1 MYGKTTA
8 GILTLRLC
16 IGGYLVYLA
25 YSLVVPLPTD
35 TKMRV
40 ISIVFAVLFAVIG
53 FYIALKALVRLIKKD
68 YYDPMSDAQEEVQAE
83 EAAGSDTEKIGE
95 KPVPAE
101 ETEHADAA
109 TGQDTTEKTDE

>member
-1 MYGKTTA
+1 MSGKTTA

-35 TKMRV
+35 PKMRV
-40 ISIVFAVLFAVIG
+40 VSIVFAVLFAVIG

-68 YYDPMSDAQEEVQAE
+68 YYDPMRDAQEEVQAE
-83 EAAGSDTEKIGE
+83 DAESSEIEKIEE
-95 KPVPAE
+95 KPESVEEAE
-101 ETEHADAA
+101 HTEAA

>member
-1 MYGKTTA
+1 MSGKTTA

-25 YSLVVPLPTD
+25 YSLVVPMPTD

-40 ISIVFAVLFAVIG
+40 ISIVFAVLFAIVG
-53 FYIALKALVRLIKKD
+53 FYIALKALIRLIKKD
-68 YYDPMSDAQEEVQAE
+68 YYDPMRDTQEEVQAE
-83 EAAGSDTEKIGE
+83 EIAGSDTENIE
-95 KPVPAE
+95 ETPAPAE
-101 ETEHADAA
+101 ETEHTDAA

>member
-1 MYGKTTA
+1 MSGKTTA

-16 IGGYLVYLA
+16 IGGYLIYLA

-40 ISIVFAVLFAVIG
+40 ISIVFAVLFAIVG

-68 YYDPMSDAQEEVQAE
+68 DYDPVRDTQEEVQAE
-83 EAAGSDTEKIGE
+83 EKEHTKDETEQDAIEKI
-95 KPVPAE
+95 
-101 ETEHADAA
+101 
-109 TGQDTTEKTDE
+109 DE

>member
-1 MYGKTTA
+1 MSGKTTA

-40 ISIVFAVLFAVIG
+40 VSIVFAVLFAVIG

-68 YYDPMSDAQEEVQAE
+68 YYDPMRDAQEEVQAE
-83 EAAGSDTEKIGE
+83 DAESSDTEKIEE
-95 KPVPAE
+95 KPESVEEAE
-101 ETEHADAA
+101 HTEAA

>member
-1 MYGKTTA
+1 MSGKTTA

-16 IGGYLVYLA
+16 IGGYLIYLA
-25 YSLVVPLPTD
+25 YSLVIPLPTD

-68 YYDPMSDAQEEVQAE
+68 YYDPMRDTQEGVQAE
-83 EAAGSDTEKIGE
+83 EKEHTKD
-95 KPVPAE
+95 
-101 ETEHADAA
+101 ETEQDA
-109 TGQDTTEKTDE
+109 TEKTDE

>member
-1 MYGKTTA
+1 MSGKTTA

-16 IGGYLVYLA
+16 IGGYLIYLA

-40 ISIVFAVLFAVIG
+40 ISIVFAVLFAIVG

-68 YYDPMSDAQEEVQAE
+68 YYDPMRDTQEEVQAE
-83 EAAGSDTEKIGE
+83 EKEHTKDETEK
-95 KPVPAE
+95 KKKK
-101 ETEHADAA
+101 
-109 TGQDTTEKTDE
+109 KTDE

>member
-1 MYGKTTA
+1 MSGKTTA

-40 ISIVFAVLFAVIG
+40 ISIVFAVRLFFCAV
-53 FYIALKALVRLIKKD
+53 
-68 YYDPMSDAQEEVQAE
+68 MSDETGKK
-83 EAAGSDTEKIGE
+83 AAFFAKIC
-95 KPVPAE
+95 
-101 ETEHADAA
+101 
-109 TGQDTTEKTDE
+109 QLQMLF

>member
-1 MYGKTTA
+1 MSGKTTA

-40 ISIVFAVLFAVIG
+40 ISIVFAVLFAIIG
-53 FYIALKALVRLIKKD
+53 FYIALKALIRLIKKD
-68 YYDPMSDAQEEVQAE
+68 YYDPMRDAQEEVQAE
-83 EAAGSDTEKIGE
+83 DSDTAKSEE
-95 KPVPAE
+95 TPVSAE
-101 ETEHADAA
+101 EAELAKTVTEQDA
-109 TGQDTTEKTDE
+109 TEKTDE

>member
-1 MYGKTTA
+1 MSGKTTA

-40 ISIVFAVLFAVIG
+40 ISIVFAVLFAIIG
-53 FYIALKALVRLIKKD
+53 FYIALKALIRLIKKD
-68 YYDPMSDAQEEVQAE
+68 YYDPMRDTQEEVHAE
-83 EAAGSDTEKIGE
+83 ESESSNTEKIEE
-95 KPVPAE
+95 KPAPAKE
-101 ETEHADAA
+101 AEHTKTA
-109 TGQDTTEKTDE
+109 TGQDKTERTDE

>member
-1 MYGKTTA
+1 MSGKTTA

-40 ISIVFAVLFAVIG
+40 ISIVFAVLFAIIG
-53 FYIALKALVRLIKKD
+53 FYIALKALIRLIKKD
-68 YYDPMSDAQEEVQAE
+68 YYDPMRDAQEEVE
-83 EAAGSDTEKIGE
+83 GSDTENAE
-95 KPVPAE
+95 ETPATVE
-101 ETEHADAA
+101 ETEHTKDVTEQDA
-109 TGQDTTEKTDE
+109 TEKTDE

>member
-1 MYGKTTA
+1 
-8 GILTLRLC
+8 
-16 IGGYLVYLA
+16 
-25 YSLVVPLPTD
+25 
-35 TKMRV
+35 MRV

-68 YYDPMSDAQEEVQAE
+68 YYDPMRDAQEEVQAE
-83 EAAGSDTEKIGE
+83 EIAGSDTEKIEE
-95 KPVPAE
+95 KPAPAE

>member
-1 MYGKTTA
+1 MSGKTTA

-16 IGGYLVYLA
+16 IGGYLIYLA
-25 YSLVVPLPTD
+25 YSLVIPLPTD

-68 YYDPMSDAQEEVQAE
+68 YYDPMRDTQEEVQAE
-83 EAAGSDTEKIGE
+83 EIAGSDTEKIEE
-95 KPVPAE
+95 KSAPAE
-101 ETEHADAA
+101 ETEHADAVI
-109 TGQDTTEKTDE
+109 GQDTTEKTDE